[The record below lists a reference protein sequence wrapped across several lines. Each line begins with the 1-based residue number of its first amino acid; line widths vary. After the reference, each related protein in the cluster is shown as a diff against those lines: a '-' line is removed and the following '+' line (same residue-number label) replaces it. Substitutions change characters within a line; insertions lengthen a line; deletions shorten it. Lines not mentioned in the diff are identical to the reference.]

1 MLVSMN
7 HTSEAL
13 QTLGLKVSDADN
25 IMLDLEESASDVT
38 NLQNTLSTSSFDND
52 FSEVDLHE
60 ELALLLGDDD
70 AESIGRHVVKTAGKQ
85 AEENVQL
92 ELTQGSA
99 VGSSETLAPQTITV
113 QARAEIASTEDQFLK
128 TENVVEENV

>member
-1 MLVSMN
+1 MNQNMLVSMK

-52 FSEVDLHE
+52 FTEMDLHE

-70 AESIGRHVVKTAGKQ
+70 AESIGRHTVKCATGADTGICSRIIRDIGTP
-85 AEENVQL
+85 NNN
-92 ELTQGSA
+92 
-99 VGSSETLAPQTITV
+99 SS
-113 QARAEIASTEDQFLK
+113 STSRDCK
-128 TENVVEENV
+128 Y